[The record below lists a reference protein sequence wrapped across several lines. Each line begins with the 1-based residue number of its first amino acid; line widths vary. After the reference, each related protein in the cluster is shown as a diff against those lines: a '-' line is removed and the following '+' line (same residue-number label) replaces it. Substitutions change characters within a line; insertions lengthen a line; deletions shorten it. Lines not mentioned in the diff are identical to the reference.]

1 MNRNRLNRRA
11 KSAEMFATECEE
23 EIRRMAMARE
33 PQEIA
38 TNPNETQVL
47 VYHENEREVRS
58 HDIVSIGI
66 GDDKGTLVFTD
77 IFGDSYTQD
86 ELAYTSSTYP
96 DILSLVMDK

>member
-1 MNRNRLNRRA
+1 MNRRA
-11 KSAEMFATECEE
+11 KSAERFAAECEE
-23 EIRRMAMARE
+23 EIRRMVMARE

-58 HDIVSIGI
+58 HDIVVIGI

-77 IFGDSYTQD
+77 IFGDSHTQD
-86 ELAYTSSTYP
+86 ELAYTSSVYP
-96 DILSLVMDK
+96 DILSLVMCK